1 MLPMSSLDSSNMSI
15 APALPD
21 VSTNCSCPLLIKYS
35 LTRSLHCF
43 VSHLPHHRSFEMGK
57 RRSHSLFKSFD
68 MLGVGESEMPWK
80 RHLNDIVWTN
90 QLSSGSEDDSY
101 LSAVT

>member
-1 MLPMSSLDSSNMSI
+1 
-15 APALPD
+15 
-21 VSTNCSCPLLIKYS
+21 
-35 LTRSLHCF
+35 
-43 VSHLPHHRSFEMGK
+43 MGK